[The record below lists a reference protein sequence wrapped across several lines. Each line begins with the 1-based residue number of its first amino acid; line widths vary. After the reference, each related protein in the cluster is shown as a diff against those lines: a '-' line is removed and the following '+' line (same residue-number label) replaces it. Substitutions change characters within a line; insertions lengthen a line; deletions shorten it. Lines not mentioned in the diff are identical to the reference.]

1 MPGRDDRHHR
11 VPHRQ
16 PGTGGAVIK
25 ATAIDPTVLDSDG
38 VLRHQGPARVFTSEA
53 AAVAAVKG
61 LAGPP
66 IVAGDVIVLAG
77 IGPLGTGMEETY
89 QLTSALKFVPHG
101 KHVAVVTDG
110 RFSGVSTCRASAT

>member
-1 MPGRDDRHHR
+1 MVD
-11 VPHRQ
+11 
-16 PGTGGAVIK
+16 A
-25 ATAIDPTVLDSDG
+25 DG
-38 VLRHQGPARVFTSEA
+38 VLRHRGPARVFTSEA

-110 RFSGVSTCRASAT
+110 RFSGVSTGACIGHVEPRGARRRADRAGARR